1 MEHVRCV
8 HFECDYRHN
17 EDNST
22 ECAKC
27 DKTFANVTNL
37 NLHIKTVHQKLAN
50 SFKCEKCEKTFCE
63 KRILDKHKSNVH
75 KVESEYFFCNV
86 TGCSARCKD
95 EKGLKLHMKKYHEK
109 INHHKSTNSS
119 YCEKCEKTF
128 STKSDLKKH
137 KSRVH
142 REEYE
147 YLVCKVSRCMAKC
160 KNEEGLKLHMK
171 NFHERNRSTTC
182 DQCGKEFENFKLL
195 MNHEKK
201 VHFSENGGKYLMCKV
216 SRCSAK
222 FEDEVTRKLHVKNY
236 HERNRSTICDQCG
249 KSYINTSAL
258 CKHEK
263 VVHLKMNE
271 EAECDICGKI
281 VAHKK
286 SLISHKLTVHK
297 IQRSSSR
304 KMSDHRKF
312 KCKLCKQKFT
322 EKLDL
327 YKHMS
332 ENHQGTN
339 KFKCTQCPRSFS
351 SFERLKNH
359 ESIAHENENMYHCS
373 MCTKVFE
380 DFESLEIHQND
391 KHEMTKENFCGFCNH
406 TFTLKRLFK
415 KHLEKC
421 SKKNSR
427 KNHTKN

>member
-1 MEHVRCV
+1 MYVIKFLSRRII
-8 HFECDYRHN
+8 YK
-17 EDNST
+17 ST
-22 ECAKC
+22 SILCILKS
-27 DKTFANVTNL
+27 KRMFVTFVTNSLL
-37 NLHIKTVHQKLAN
+37 N
-50 SFKCEKCEKTFCE
+50 S
-63 KRILDKHKSNVH
+63 
-75 KVESEYFFCNV
+75 
-86 TGCSARCKD
+86 
-95 EKGLKLHMKKYHEK
+95 
-109 INHHKSTNSS
+109 
-119 YCEKCEKTF
+119 
-128 STKSDLKKH
+128 
-137 KSRVH
+137 
-142 REEYE
+142 
-147 YLVCKVSRCMAKC
+147 
-160 KNEEGLKLHMK
+160 
-171 NFHERNRSTTC
+171 
-182 DQCGKEFENFKLL
+182 
-195 MNHEKK
+195 
-201 VHFSENGGKYLMCKV
+201 
-216 SRCSAK
+216 
-222 FEDEVTRKLHVKNY
+222 HVK
-236 HERNRSTICDQCG
+236 I
-249 KSYINTSAL
+249 
-258 CKHEK
+258 
-263 VVHLKMNE
+263 
-271 EAECDICGKI
+271 
-281 VAHKK
+281 
-286 SLISHKLTVHK
+286 HKLTVHK

-427 KNHTKN
+427 KNHTKNLRKIVTKSRVEQTPNPN